1 MEKRILYFDCFS
13 GISGD
18 MSIGA
23 LLDLGID
30 QQLFLAELSKINLDE
45 YHVDIKKGLKK
56 GISGTDFTVHL
67 HTHTHHHEEE
77 EHHHHPADE
86 KDHKH
91 DHHHHHKAHDHHHDH
106 HHDHPHS
113 HSHEDDHHHHA
124 EKPHDH
130 AHTRNLSDI
139 YTIIDKSELSEFVK
153 NASKK
158 IFMEVAVAE
167 AKIHAKTIDEVH
179 FHEVGAVDSIV
190 DIIGAAICVELLKVD
205 EIQCSEIN
213 LGSGFV
219 QCEHGI
225 FPVPAPATLEILKG
239 VAVYSKHAKKEL
251 TTPTGAAILKALCT
265 EFGSAPDFVI
275 EKIGYGLGK
284 RDMDTPNVLRVI
296 IGKKKSSNTLTMLE
310 TNIDN
315 MNPEIYSYLF
325 PKLLENG
332 ALDVFTTPI
341 VMKKNRPAN
350 ILSVLCKAEFAEAL
364 ESILFLETPT
374 LGIRKY
380 SVERNELERRFEKI
394 TTIHGE
400 INLKIATQ
408 NRSILKF
415 SPEYDDCNRIALETG
430 IPIIQIF
437 NEAVKE
443 GQSKLF

>member
-1 MEKRILYFDCFS
+1 MGKRILYFDCFS

-18 MSIGA
+18 MTIGA

-30 QQLFLAELSKINLDE
+30 QTLFLAELRKLKLDE
-45 YHVDIKKGLKK
+45 FEIEIKKGLKN

-67 HTHTHHHEEE
+67 THQE
-77 EHHHHPADE
+77 
-86 KDHKH
+86 
-91 DHHHHHKAHDHHHDH
+91 
-106 HHDHPHS
+106 
-113 HSHEDDHHHHA
+113 HSHEEHTHDHEHGHDHEHTHEHPHI

-130 AHTRNLSDI
+130 THSRNLADI
-139 YTIIDKSELSEFVK
+139 YTIIENSDLSEYVK
-153 NASKK
+153 VASKE
-158 IFMEVAVAE
+158 IFLVVAEAE

-190 DIIGAAICVELLKVD
+190 DIVGTAICVEMLKID

-219 QCEHGI
+219 HCEHGI

-239 VAVYSKHAKKEL
+239 IPVYSKNAKKEL
-251 TTPTGAAILKALCT
+251 TTPTGAAILKAFCSD
-265 EFGSAPDFVI
+265 FGSSPEFIV

-284 RDMDTPNVLRVI
+284 RDMETPNVLRVI
-296 IGKKKSSNTLTMLE
+296 IGKKKSSGTLTMLE

-350 ILSVLCKAEFAEAL
+350 ILSVLCQEKESENIEA
-364 ESILFLETPT
+364 ILFTETTT
-374 LGIRKY
+374 LGIRRY
-380 SVERNELERRFEKI
+380 SVERNELERSFEKI
-394 TTIHGE
+394 STAFGD
-400 INLKIATQ
+400 INLKIASK
-408 NRSILKF
+408 NGSIIKF
-415 SPEYDDCNRIALETG
+415 SPEYDDCKRIALETG
-430 IPIIQIF
+430 LPLIQIY
-437 NEAVKE
+437 NEAVME
-443 GQSKLF
+443 GQKKLQGNRKSLG

>member
-18 MSIGA
+18 MTIGA

-30 QQLFLAELSKINLDE
+30 QNLFLAELSKINLDE
-45 YHVDIKKGLKK
+45 FEVEIKKGLKK

-67 HTHTHHHEEE
+67 HTHDHHEEKHHQ
-77 EHHHHPADE
+77 EHEHEHQQAEHE
-86 KDHKH
+86 HN
-91 DHHHHHKAHDHHHDH
+91 
-106 HHDHPHS
+106 
-113 HSHEDDHHHHA
+113 HSHEHA
-124 EKPHDH
+124 HEHSHTEKPHDH

-139 YTIIDKSELSEFVK
+139 YKIIDNSVLSEYVK
-153 NASKK
+153 TASKK
-158 IFMEVAVAE
+158 IFLIVAEAE
-167 AKIHAKTIDEVH
+167 AKIHGKTIDEVH

-190 DIIGAAICVELLKVD
+190 DIIGAAICVEMLKID

-219 QCEHGI
+219 HCEHGI

-239 VAVYSKHAKKEL
+239 VPVYSKNAKKEL
-251 TTPTGAAILKALCT
+251 TTPTGAAILKALCND
-265 EFGSAPDFVI
+265 FGNLPEFVI

-284 RDMDTPNVLRVI
+284 RDMESPNVLRVI
-296 IGKKKSSNTLTMLE
+296 IGKSKSPKTLTMLE

-350 ILSVLCKAEFAEAL
+350 ILSVLCKKENAELL
-364 ESILFLETPT
+364 ESILFTETTT

-380 SVERNELERRFEKI
+380 KVEREELQREFRKVVTQF
-394 TTIHGE
+394 GE
-400 INLKIATQ
+400 ITVKYAFRDGVLLKFAPEYEECRQIAENLKIPLIQ
-408 NRSILKF
+408 VIDLV
-415 SPEYDDCNRIALETG
+415 RIE
-430 IPIIQIF
+430 IEKSNFKI
-437 NEAVKE
+437 
-443 GQSKLF
+443 

>member
-18 MSIGA
+18 MTIGA

-30 QQLFLAELSKINLDE
+30 QNLFLAELNKINLDE
-45 YHVDIKKGLKK
+45 YEVEIKKGLKK

-67 HTHTHHHEEE
+67 HTHEHSHEE
-77 EHHHHPADE
+77 EHHHNHGHE
-86 KDHKH
+86 HE
-91 DHHHHHKAHDHHHDH
+91 HHQ
-106 HHDHPHS
+106 
-113 HSHEDDHHHHA
+113 A
-124 EKPHDH
+124 EKPHNH
-130 AHTRNLSDI
+130 AHTRNLADI
-139 YTIIDKSELSEFVK
+139 YTIIDNSELSEYVK
-153 NASKK
+153 TASKN
-158 IFMEVAVAE
+158 IFLIVAEAE

-190 DIIGAAICVELLKVD
+190 DIIGAAICVEMLKID

-219 QCEHGI
+219 HCEHGI

-239 VAVYSKHAKKEL
+239 VPVYSKNAKKEL
-251 TTPTGAAILKALCT
+251 TTPTGAAILKALCH
-265 EFGSAPDFVI
+265 EFGSSPDFII

-284 RDMDTPNVLRVI
+284 RDMETPNVLRVI
-296 IGKKKSSNTLTMLE
+296 IGKRKTNSTLTMLE

-350 ILSVLCKAEFAEAL
+350 ILSVLCKEENAEQMEA
-364 ESILFLETPT
+364 ILFTETTT

-380 SVERNELERRFEKI
+380 NVERNELERKIEKI
-394 TTIHGE
+394 YTTHGE
-400 INLKIATQ
+400 VNLKIASKNGT
-408 NRSILKF
+408 IIKF
-415 SPEYDDCNRIALETG
+415 SPEYEDCSRIAMETG
-430 IPIIQIF
+430 IPLIQIY
-437 NEAVKE
+437 NEAVVE
-443 GQSKLF
+443 GQKKLSK

>member
-1 MEKRILYFDCFS
+1 
-13 GISGD
+13 
-18 MSIGA
+18 
-23 LLDLGID
+23 
-30 QQLFLAELSKINLDE
+30 
-45 YHVDIKKGLKK
+45 
-56 GISGTDFTVHL
+56 
-67 HTHTHHHEEE
+67 
-77 EHHHHPADE
+77 
-86 KDHKH
+86 
-91 DHHHHHKAHDHHHDH
+91 
-106 HHDHPHS
+106 
-113 HSHEDDHHHHA
+113 
-124 EKPHDH
+124 
-130 AHTRNLSDI
+130 
-139 YTIIDKSELSEFVK
+139 
-153 NASKK
+153 
-158 IFMEVAVAE
+158 
-167 AKIHAKTIDEVH
+167 
-179 FHEVGAVDSIV
+179 
-190 DIIGAAICVELLKVD
+190 
-205 EIQCSEIN
+205 
-213 LGSGFV
+213 
-219 QCEHGI
+219 
-225 FPVPAPATLEILKG
+225 
-239 VAVYSKHAKKEL
+239 
-251 TTPTGAAILKALCT
+251 
-265 EFGSAPDFVI
+265 
-275 EKIGYGLGK
+275 
-284 RDMDTPNVLRVI
+284 
-296 IGKKKSSNTLTMLE
+296 
-310 TNIDN
+310 

>member
-18 MSIGA
+18 MTIGA

-30 QQLFLAELSKINLDE
+30 QNLFLAELSKINLDE
-45 YHVDIKKGLKK
+45 FNVEIRKGLKK

-67 HTHTHHHEEE
+67 HTHEHSHEE
-77 EHHHHPADE
+77 EHHH
-86 KDHKH
+86 DHGH
-91 DHHHHHKAHDHHHDH
+91 EHEHHHDEH
-106 HHDHPHS
+106 EHNHS
-113 HSHEDDHHHHA
+113 HGHEHTHEHHPA
-124 EKPHDH
+124 EKPHNH
-130 AHTRNLSDI
+130 AHTRNLADI
-139 YTIIDKSELSEFVK
+139 YTIIDNSELSEYVK
-153 NASKK
+153 TASKK
-158 IFMEVAVAE
+158 IFLIVAEAE

-190 DIIGAAICVELLKVD
+190 DIIGAAICVEMLKID

-219 QCEHGI
+219 HCEHGI

-239 VAVYSKHAKKEL
+239 VPVYSKNAKKEL
-251 TTPTGAAILKALCT
+251 TTPTGAAILKALCS
-265 EFGSAPDFVI
+265 EFGSSPDFII

-284 RDMDTPNVLRVI
+284 RDMETPNVLRVI
-296 IGKKKSSNTLTMLE
+296 IGEKKSISTLTMLE

-350 ILSVLCKAEFAEAL
+350 ILSVLCKEENAAQMEA
-364 ESILFLETPT
+364 ILFTETTT

-380 SVERNELERRFEKI
+380 NVERNELERRIEKI
-394 TTIHGE
+394 YTTHGE
-400 INLKIATQ
+400 INLKIASK
-408 NRSILKF
+408 NGAIIKF
-415 SPEYDDCNRIALETG
+415 SPEYEDCNRIATEKS
-430 IPIIQIF
+430 IPLIQIY
-437 NEAVKE
+437 NEALVE
-443 GQSKLF
+443 GQKKLSK

>member
-18 MSIGA
+18 MTIGA

-30 QQLFLAELSKINLDE
+30 QDLFLAELNKIHLDE
-45 YHVDIKKGLKK
+45 FEIEIKKGLKK

-67 HTHTHHHEEE
+67 THQEHSHEEHTHEHEDDHNHHEHTHE
-77 EHHHHPADE
+77 
-86 KDHKH
+86 
-91 DHHHHHKAHDHHHDH
+91 HHHDH
-106 HHDHPHS
+106 
-113 HSHEDDHHHHA
+113 SHEHEHTHEHHHT

-139 YTIIDKSELSEFVK
+139 YKIIDSSNLSEYVK
-153 NASKK
+153 TASKK
-158 IFMEVAVAE
+158 IFLIVADAE

-190 DIIGAAICVELLKVD
+190 DIIGAAICVEMLQID

-219 QCEHGI
+219 HCEHGI

-239 VAVYSKHAKKEL
+239 VPVYSKNAKKEL
-251 TTPTGAAILKALCT
+251 TTPTGAAILKALSS
-265 EFGSAPDFVI
+265 EFGSLPEFII

-284 RDMDTPNVLRVI
+284 RDMETPNVLRVI
-296 IGKKKSSNTLTMLE
+296 VGKKKSPSMLTMLE

-325 PKLLENG
+325 PKLFDNK
-332 ALDVFTTPI
+332 ALDVFVTPI
-341 VMKKNRPAN
+341 LMKKNRPAN
-350 ILSVLCKAEFAEAL
+350 ILSVLCNEETVEQL
-364 ESILFLETPT
+364 EEILFTETST

-380 SVERNELERRFEKI
+380 KVEREELERKFDKVN
-394 TTIHGE
+394 TKHGVVTVKYAFR
-400 INLKIATQ
+400 NGKL
-408 NRSILKF
+408 LKF
-415 SPEYDDCNRIALETG
+415 TPEYEDCRLIAEKTN
-430 IPIIQIF
+430 IPLIQII
-437 NEAVKE
+437 NEIRAE
-443 GQSKLF
+443 IENSKK

>member
-18 MSIGA
+18 MTIGA

-30 QQLFLAELSKINLDE
+30 QNLFLAELSKINLDE
-45 YHVDIKKGLKK
+45 FEVEIKKGLKK

-67 HTHTHHHEEE
+67 HSYEHHHEEE
-77 EHHHHPADE
+77 HHHNHEHEQHHAEHEHNHSHNHEHTHEHHHD
-86 KDHKH
+86 
-91 DHHHHHKAHDHHHDH
+91 
-106 HHDHPHS
+106 
-113 HSHEDDHHHHA
+113 

-139 YTIIDKSELSEFVK
+139 YNIIDHSELSEYVK
-153 NASKK
+153 TASKK
-158 IFMEVAVAE
+158 IFLIVAEAE

-190 DIIGAAICVELLKVD
+190 DIIGAAICVEMLKID

-219 QCEHGI
+219 HCEHGL
-225 FPVPAPATLEILKG
+225 FPVPAPATLEILTG
-239 VAVYSKHAKKEL
+239 VPVYSKNAKKEL
-251 TTPTGAAILKALCT
+251 TTPTGAAILKALCS
-265 EFGSAPDFVI
+265 EFGSAPEFVV

-284 RDMDTPNVLRVI
+284 RDMETPNVLRVI
-296 IGKKKSSNTLTMLE
+296 IGKKKSISTLTMLE

-350 ILSVLCKAEFAEAL
+350 ILSVLCNNDKVELIEEIIFAE
-364 ESILFLETPT
+364 TTT

-380 SVERNELERRFEKI
+380 KVEREELKREFKKI
-394 TTIHGE
+394 TTKYGDITVKFAYRDGK
-400 INLKIATQ
+400 L
-408 NRSILKF
+408 LKF
-415 SPEYDDCNRIALETG
+415 APEYEECKQIAENLN
-430 IPIIQIF
+430 ISLIQVIDS
-437 NEAVKE
+437 VKIDVN
-443 GQSKLF
+443 L

>member
-18 MSIGA
+18 MTIGA

-30 QQLFLAELSKINLDE
+30 QDLFLAELNKIHLDE
-45 YHVDIKKGLKK
+45 FEIEIKKGLKK

-67 HTHTHHHEEE
+67 THQEHSHEEHTHEREDDHNHHEHAHEHHHEHSHEHTH
-77 EHHHHPADE
+77 EHHHT
-86 KDHKH
+86 
-91 DHHHHHKAHDHHHDH
+91 
-106 HHDHPHS
+106 
-113 HSHEDDHHHHA
+113 

-139 YTIIDKSELSEFVK
+139 YKIIDSSDLSEYVK
-153 NASKK
+153 TASKK
-158 IFMEVAVAE
+158 IFLIVAEAE

-190 DIIGAAICVELLKVD
+190 DIIGAAICVEMLQID

-219 QCEHGI
+219 HCEHGV

-239 VAVYSKHAKKEL
+239 VPVYSKNAKKEL
-251 TTPTGAAILKALCT
+251 TTPTGAAILKALCS
-265 EFGSAPDFVI
+265 EFGSLPEFVI

-284 RDMDTPNVLRVI
+284 RDMETPNVLRVI
-296 IGKKKSSNTLTMLE
+296 VGKKKSPSTLTMLE

-325 PKLLENG
+325 PKLLDNK
-332 ALDVFTTPI
+332 ALDVFVTPI
-341 VMKKNRPAN
+341 IMKKNRPAN
-350 ILSVLCKAEFAEAL
+350 ILSVLCNEEMAGQLEEILFAET
-364 ESILFLETPT
+364 ST

-380 SVERNELERRFEKI
+380 KVEREELQRKFKNI
-394 TTIHGE
+394 TTRYGIITVKYAFRNGK
-400 INLKIATQ
+400 L
-408 NRSILKF
+408 LKF
-415 SPEYDDCNRIALETG
+415 TPEYEDCRLIAEKTN
-430 IPIIQIF
+430 IPLIQII
-437 NEAVKE
+437 NEIRAE
-443 GQSKLF
+443 IENTMN